1 MPAKSPNHP
10 LCISGK
16 ARGRVFPANCV
27 PVARFSFSWNV
38 HSLCLLASQSFLVEA
53 KHSGADGSAWPSGP
67 QCQHVAQEIATS
79 SEFWTAQALSNP
91 SLVSHLAVRQLG
103 LCFQLAVRF
112 FLWKFWGSEFAKT
125 RKKIADNAIH
135 DKCSCNLSR
144 NPKLS
149 GKQAVPALCRA
160 SLWTQR
166 QAVHEEK
173 PRLADNYCVNQ
184 WVYVNL
190 CEPISGF
197 LDVLFETFFLL
208 SVCRAKGISL
218 ESLNHWPAPLR
229 LESCYAVSS
238 EVARDKL

>member
-1 MPAKSPNHP
+1 MPSEGIVRFSQDIGCSFRAFVTRKKEHERTQHPIDPIDSPNDLP
-10 LCISGK
+10 LFVEPCTGG
-16 ARGRVFPANCV
+16 RGQLFTKSTKSR
-27 PVARFSFSWNV
+27 
-38 HSLCLLASQSFLVEA
+38 L
-53 KHSGADGSAWPSGP
+53 GSPL
-67 QCQHVAQEIATS
+67 ATS
-79 SEFWTAQALSNP
+79 S
-91 SLVSHLAVRQLG
+91 VRQLE

-135 DKCSCNLSR
+135 DKCSCNLAR

-190 CEPISGF
+190 CEPIPGF